1 MNEELPRV
9 GAEVAGYRILSP
21 ITRGGMAVVY
31 LAEDL
36 RLGRKVALKILASEL
51 AEDDD
56 FRTRFLRESQTAASI
71 DHPNVIPIYDAGE
84 SHGHLYIAMR
94 VVNDTDLKGLLK
106 SEPRLEIDRATSIA
120 SQVAGALGAAHRHDL
135 VHRDV
140 KPANILI
147 IRRDSPGSND
157 HAYLSDFGLAKHV
170 ESVSGL
176 TATGHFMGT
185 VNYAAP
191 EQVEGK
197 QVDGRTDIYALGC
210 VLFECLTGRPP
221 FQKEEGVAVIMAHL
235 REEAVPVSSLR
246 PDCPPE
252 LDAVVAKMLA
262 KPPADRYQTCAELIE
277 ALGATRS
284 RHPRRRDGLGD
295 DRLVPRGRRRRA
307 AVAHGPVGIGRRR
320 CARARPGPA
329 SAPRERRSFPGGAR
343 ALLALAR
350 RRRRGGRRLRPRLGR
365 RRRDRLRRERP
376 SRRRRRPARSP
387 GSRSRTPRRRAS
399 RPRARSSTARRGS
412 SAASRAPTPRRRRRR
427 SRPTTRR
434 RRRGRTGPTC
444 RSRSTTRSP
453 ATTTATSS

>member
-9 GAEVAGYRILSP
+9 GAEIAGYRIVST

-106 SEPRLEIDRATSIA
+106 SEPRLEIDRAISIA
-120 SQVAGALGAAHRHDL
+120 NQVAGALGAAHRCDL

-140 KPANILI
+140 KPANILV
-147 IRRDSPGSND
+147 IRRDSPGSSD
-157 HAYLSDFGLAKHV
+157 HIYLSDFGLAKHV
-170 ESVSGL
+170 QSVSGL

-235 REEAVPVSSLR
+235 REDAVPVSSLR
-246 PDCPPE
+246 PECSPE
-252 LDAVVAKMLA
+252 LDAIVAKMLA
-262 KPPADRYQTCAELIE
+262 KAPADRYQTCAELIE

-284 RHPRRRDGLGD
+284 GPAHPRRDGLGG
-295 DRLVPRGRRRRA
+295 DR
-307 AVAHGPVGIGRRR
+307 H
-320 CARARPGPA
+320 
-329 SAPRERRSFPGGAR
+329 
-343 ALLALAR
+343 
-350 RRRRGGRRLRPRLGR
+350 
-365 RRRDRLRRERP
+365 D
-376 SRRRRRPARSP
+376 
-387 GSRSRTPRRRAS
+387 
-399 RPRARSSTARRGS
+399 
-412 SAASRAPTPRRRRRR
+412 PRRRRRR
-427 SRPTTRR
+427 RATGRPRTPRIDARSPSPSRSRPATRAAPVPRRRAGAAGAVASRPSPRR
-434 RRRGRTGPTC
+434 RRRARI
-444 RSRSTTRSP
+444 RRRR
-453 ATTTATSS
+453 